1 MTHGPETLES
11 PRKLLN
17 VAAKTRL
24 NHKIFMVLRG
34 KMMKLGIL
42 LYT

>member
-1 MTHGPETLES
+1 MTQGPETLAS
-11 PRKLLN
+11 PRKLN
-17 VAAKTRL
+17 VSAKTRL
-24 NHKIFMVLRG
+24 NHKIFMVLME

>member
-1 MTHGPETLES
+1 MTHGPDTLAS
-11 PRKLLN
+11 PRKLLS

-24 NHKIFMVLRG
+24 NHKIFVVLRE